1 MRMVIFLSG
10 YMLYVSSNTLCF
22 GENVEIDTT
31 VTDGDKILHIICTVP
46 DILNWLSTDAIL
58 INSDNVP
65 VFLRV

>member
-1 MRMVIFLSG
+1 MSAL
-10 YMLYVSSNTLCF
+10 TLCCF
-22 GENVEIDTT
+22 GENVEIDTR

-65 VFLRV
+65 VFLKV